1 MKPRNTYMKLIER
14 NYYLGKLINVI
25 GTPDIKI
32 ITGVRRAGKSKLMD
46 SFEEYLRK
54 TQEDVSVIKINFNL
68 REFRNLRSAEKL
80 EQYVDQNTLIGKKTF
95 LLVDE
100 IQLCEGFEEAIN
112 GFYETGDYDIYLT
125 GSNAFLSSSDLATL
139 FVGRQYE
146 IEVYPFSL
154 KEYMRYYDLSDP
166 ESAFDRYFYEGGM
179 SGAYLYTNDE
189 DKYKYVNEIYETL
202 IIRDIQQKYHI
213 RNKAMLDQLVDFML
227 NNIANLSNSKSISDN
242 LISKKIKTNNKTIG
256 NYITYICRSFLF
268 YKVRRYDLKGKR
280 YLASDDKYYV
290 CDPIFRY
297 ARLGTV
303 NMDYGHAYENTVAIE
318 LLRRG
323 YELYVGKLYQKEI
336 DFVAKKRNEILYI
349 QVSDD
354 ITNQDTFDR
363 EVDPLLKIRNAYPKL
378 LIARTHHP
386 EYQFEGIRIIDL
398 AQWLADSEL

>member
-1 MKPRNTYMKLIER
+1 MKIIERTTYLDKLIDC
-14 NYYLGKLINVI
+14 I
-25 GTPDIKI
+25 GTPDIKV
-32 ITGVRRAGKSKLMD
+32 ITGIRRCGKSILISQFSD
-46 SFEEYLRK
+46 YLRK
-54 TQEDVSVIKINFNL
+54 NMKNLNLIYIDLQQLDYSDLLEYESLHEFCIKKHKKNKN
-68 REFRNLRSAEKL
+68 N
-80 EQYVDQNTLIGKKTF
+80 VLII
-95 LLVDE
+95 DE
-100 IQLCEGFEEAIN
+100 VQLCNGFEKAIN
-112 GFYETGDYDIYLT
+112 SLHAKKIYDIYLT

-146 IEVYPFSL
+146 IEIYPFSL

-202 IIRDIQQKYHI
+202 IITDIQQKYHI

-227 NNIANLSNSKSISDN
+227 NNIANLSNSKSISDD
-242 LISKKIKTNNKTIG
+242 LISKKVKTNNKAIG
-256 NYITYICRSFLF
+256 NYISYICRSFLF

-303 NMDYGHAYENTVAIE
+303 NMDYGHAYENMVAIE

-354 ITNQDTFDR
+354 ITSQDTFDR

-386 EYQFEGIRIIDL
+386 EYQFEGIRIINL
-398 AQWLADSEL
+398 AQWLTDSEL

>member
-1 MKPRNTYMKLIER
+1 MKLIER
-14 NYYLGKLINVI
+14 NYYLQKLINVV

-32 ITGVRRAGKSKLMD
+32 ITGVRRAGKSKLLE
-46 SFEEYLRK
+46 SFEQYLRD
-54 TQEDVSVIKINFNL
+54 TYDDITIIKINYNL
-68 REFRNLRSAEKL
+68 KEFRKLRSVEKL
-80 EQYVDQNTLIGKKTF
+80 EDYVDKHTVPGKNTYLLI
-95 LLVDE
+95 DE
-100 IQLCEGFEEAIN
+100 IQLCEDFEEAVN
-112 GFYETGDYDIYLT
+112 GFYETGNYDIYLT
-125 GSNAFLSSSDLATL
+125 GSNAFLASSDLATF

-154 KEYMRYYDLSDP
+154 KEYMRYYDLNDP
-166 ESAFDRYFYEGGM
+166 ETAFDSYFDEGGM
-179 SGAYLYTNDE
+179 SGAYLYGNKD
-189 DKYKYVNEIYETL
+189 DKYKYIYEIYETL

-227 NNIANLSNSKSISDN
+227 DNIANLSNSKSISDN
-242 LISKKIKTNNKTIG
+242 LINKRIKTNNKTIG

-290 CDPIFRY
+290 CDPSFRY

-303 NMDYGHAYENTVAIE
+303 NMDYGRTYENMVAIE

-336 DFVAKKRNEILYI
+336 DFVAKKRNEVLYI

-354 ITNQDTFDR
+354 ISNPDTFER
-363 EVDPLLKIRNAYPKL
+363 EVDLLLKIRNAYPKL
-378 LIARTHHP
+378 LIARTKHP
-386 EYQFEGIRIIDL
+386 EYQHEGIRIIDL
-398 AQWLADSEL
+398 ARWLADSEL